1 MGAIILLFI
10 VVNLQLKLVI
20 PVVSE
25 LFFVVLLV
33 SLSYMNRREQ
43 PIGITLFHF
52 AIAFGVFKLNN
63 LKRYSTVSLMCFFDF
78 FPEA

>member
-10 VVNLQLKLVI
+10 VINLQLKLVI

-33 SLSYMNRREQ
+33 SLSYMNR
-43 PIGITLFHF
+43 
-52 AIAFGVFKLNN
+52 
-63 LKRYSTVSLMCFFDF
+63 
-78 FPEA
+78 

>member
-1 MGAIILLFI
+1 MSAIILLFI

-43 PIGITLFHF
+43 RKRRITEYLY
-52 AIAFGVFKLNN
+52 AK
-63 LKRYSTVSLMCFFDF
+63 
-78 FPEA
+78 